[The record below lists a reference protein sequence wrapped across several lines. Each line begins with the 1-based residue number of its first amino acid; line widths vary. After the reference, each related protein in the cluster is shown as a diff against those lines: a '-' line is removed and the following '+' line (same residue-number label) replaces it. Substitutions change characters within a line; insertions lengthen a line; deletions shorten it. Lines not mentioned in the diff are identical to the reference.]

1 MRFLGNI
8 DAKTDVKG
16 RVFFPASFRK
26 ILQGGGEE
34 TMVLRLDVFQKC
46 LVLYPES
53 VWNEQMDML
62 RQKLNRWDRRQQML
76 YRQFV
81 TNIVMVTLDGN
92 GRFLIPGKFRK
103 ESNIGQEVS
112 FVGLGDT
119 IEVWNPQS
127 LEESML
133 SQEQF
138 SDEIE
143 AIMTDKPES

>member
-1 MRFLGNI
+1 
-8 DAKTDVKG
+8 
-16 RVFFPASFRK
+16 
-26 ILQGGGEE
+26 
-34 TMVLRLDVFQKC
+34 MVLRLDVFQKC

-53 VWNEQMDML
+53 IWNEQMDLL
-62 RQKLNRWDRRQQML
+62 REKLNRWDRRQQVL

-81 TNIVMVTLDGN
+81 TNIVVVTLDGN

-138 SDEIE
+138 GDEIE
-143 AIMTDKPES
+143 AVMTAEKE